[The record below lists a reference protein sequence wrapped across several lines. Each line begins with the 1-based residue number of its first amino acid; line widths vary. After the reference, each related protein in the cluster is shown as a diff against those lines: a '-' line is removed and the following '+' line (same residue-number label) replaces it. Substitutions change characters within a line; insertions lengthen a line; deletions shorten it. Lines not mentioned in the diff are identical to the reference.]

1 MKAREQSVSL
11 GCRWT
16 VQFRSDNS
24 AGCSE
29 GLAVISPW
37 FKSVFHWIL
46 QVEIEWALQ
55 IERTERSPVNSTI
68 RLLSPAPAAHCLWW
82 GQFHLLQS
90 VLLQGGQGETSAK
103 NGFLDS
109 LQDLWTE
116 DLQPHG
122 AWLRFQE
129 SGGLGRYYD
138 ALRAAL
144 VLSLRGVTKVR
155 ESQMAV
161 ELQALTTPWK
171 PRSHSL
177 PSLFRLG

>member
-16 VQFRSDNS
+16 VRFRSDNS

-82 GQFHLLQS
+82 GQFHLPTVSSPPGRAGWDFGKEWLPGFPSGPVNRRSAATWGLAQIS
-90 VLLQGGQGETSAK
+90 REWRAREVL
-103 NGFLDS
+103 
-109 LQDLWTE
+109 W
-116 DLQPHG
+116 
-122 AWLRFQE
+122 
-129 SGGLGRYYD
+129 
-138 ALRAAL
+138 RAPGCTG
-144 VLSLRGVTKVR
+144 SEFTRGHK
-155 ESQMAV
+155 
-161 ELQALTTPWK
+161 
-171 PRSHSL
+171 
-177 PSLFRLG
+177 G